1 MTESDAAYEIIS
13 FDIFD
18 TLIHRKS
25 SPELVILGVAK
36 KLKELIIDK
45 GYQPKADLVQT
56 RHDAHYKIMCS
67 LDLEGLDEDL
77 IIQEWAPVWVEE
89 SIVGEIESQDLD
101 DISADILR
109 AEIDYEKQVCYA
121 NPWMHKTLHL
131 LKDRG
136 VRLIAISD
144 MYLGEAVVKE
154 LLEEFGLLDC
164 FSKVYV
170 SGDYRKLKR
179 SGKLFDH
186 VKKELELNPSNWL
199 HVGDNSTADGVMPR
213 QKGINTWII
222 NDEELHYLLR
232 AQKFDFYNHDSVP
245 GWAGLVAANYAQIP
259 AGQTTSNKQAYG
271 HRVLGPIFSSFI
283 HGVSQRSRELGIKKV
298 FFFAREG
305 LLLKNLFER
314 SLSAVYGVDEQKP
327 EAIYLGISRLTVFA
341 AAMHGYGIREFTA
354 AAANTGHYSL
364 EKLFSPLKLDVEFL
378 QKIAD
383 ENGLGDVTVPLPPNF
398 LAWAPLHR
406 FLDTPELKKILT
418 ERYTQ
423 ANELLADY
431 LRQEGFFDYDRV
443 AVVDVGWSG
452 QIQDNLF
459 SAIRDK
465 NPPKVIGFYMGVTEQ
480 AHSRSFYPS
489 YMESILA
496 DRVRAGWSS
505 NAIFDFV
512 FAPEVA
518 SRAPHG
524 TTIGYEKQEDIIR
537 PVFKAETETSR
548 IHEKEADGFISLLQ
562 QGILDYAD
570 QYFECCEMLEF
581 KYEDTVP
588 YANSMIE
595 RMVRYPSKQEAEW
608 WLSVKNVSDLG
619 SDEVLNLL
627 SSNSKKLLFSP
638 RKLRRALESSFW
650 RYGLLAIIGG
660 KLMQASFVA
669 LDHIRTLKHRNL
681 ASGEAR
687 LLQMPKNDDE
697 PPSPNKSKINDVVES
712 SMEISR
718 NLYQHEAKFDNTVNG
733 FLNTKP
739 LSLRENVWMLF
750 GHKLVKIYSKIRKV
764 NFPFYDGVSSSYLLK
779 RHFFAKYAEG
789 HAFNKLL
796 KLPILRRFLR

>member
-1 MTESDAAYEIIS
+1 MIESEPAYEIIS

-18 TLIHRKS
+18 TLVHRKS

-36 KLKELIIDK
+36 KLKELIEAK
-45 GYQPKADLVQT
+45 GYQAKADLVQT
-56 RHDAHYKIMCS
+56 RHDAHYKVMCS
-67 LDLEGLDEDL
+67 LDLDGLDEDL
-77 IIQEWAPVWVEE
+77 IIQEWSPVWVEE
-89 SIVGEIESQDLD
+89 SIVGDVDAQDLN
-101 DISADILR
+101 DIAAEILQ

-121 NPWMHKTLHL
+121 NPWMKRTLKML
-131 LKDRG
+131 RDKG
-136 VRLIAISD
+136 IRLIAISD
-144 MYLGEAVVKE
+144 MYLGEVVVKD
-154 LLEEFGLLDC
+154 LLQEFDLLDC

-170 SGDYRKLKR
+170 SGDHRKLKR

-186 VKKELELNPSNWL
+186 VKDELGLKPEMWL
-199 HVGDNSTADGVMPR
+199 HVGDNATADGVMPR
-213 QKGINTWII
+213 QKGINTWVI
-222 NDEELHYLLR
+222 NDKELHYLLR

-259 AGQTTSNKQAYG
+259 AGQRVSKKQAYS

-305 LLLKNLFER
+305 LLLKDLFER
-314 SLSAVYGVDEQKP
+314 SLSAVFQEDESKP
-327 EAIYLGISRLTVFA
+327 EAIYLGVSRLTVFA

-354 AAANTGHYSL
+354 AAANTGHYSI
-364 EKLFSPLKLDVEFL
+364 EKLFSPLKLDVDFL
-378 QKIAD
+378 QKVAN

-398 LAWAPLHR
+398 LSWSPLHR
-406 FLDTPELKKILT
+406 FLDTPELRTILSK
-418 ERYTQ
+418 RYTN

-431 LRQEGFFDYDRV
+431 LKQEGFFDYDRV

-465 NPPKVIGFYMGVTEQ
+465 TPPKVVGFYMGVTEQ
-480 AHSRSFYPS
+480 AHSRTFYPS
-489 YMESILA
+489 YMEPILA

-524 TTIGYEKQEDIIR
+524 TTIGYERKDGIVR

-548 IHEKEADGFISLLQ
+548 IHEREADGFISLLQ
-562 QGILDYAD
+562 QGIIDYAD

-581 KYEDTVP
+581 KAEDTIP

-595 RMVRYPSKQEAEW
+595 RMVRYPTKQEAEW
-608 WLSVKNVSDLG
+608 WLTVKNVSDLG
-619 SDEVLNLL
+619 SDEVLDLL
-627 SSNSKKLLFSP
+627 SINSKKLWFSP
-638 RKLRRALESSFW
+638 KKLRSALQTSFW

-660 KLMQASFVA
+660 KFMQASFVA
-669 LDHIRTLKHRNL
+669 LDHVRTLKHRTL
-681 ASGEAR
+681 ASGEPK
-687 LLQMPKNDDE
+687 LLQMQPNANE
-697 PPSPNKSKINDVVES
+697 PLSTKSSKITDVVKT
-712 SMEISR
+712 SMQISR
-718 NLYQHEAKFDNTVNG
+718 KLHEKESKFDNSIDG
-733 FLNTKP
+733 FLSTKP
-739 LSLRENVWMLF
+739 LSLSENLWMLF
-750 GHKLVKIYSKIRKV
+750 GHKLVKLYSKVMKV
-764 NFPFYDGVSSSYLLK
+764 NFPFYDGMSSSYLLK
-779 RHFFAKYAEG
+779 RHFFSKYAEG
-789 HAFNKLL
+789 HFFNKLL
-796 KLPILRRFLR
+796 KLSIIKRLLR